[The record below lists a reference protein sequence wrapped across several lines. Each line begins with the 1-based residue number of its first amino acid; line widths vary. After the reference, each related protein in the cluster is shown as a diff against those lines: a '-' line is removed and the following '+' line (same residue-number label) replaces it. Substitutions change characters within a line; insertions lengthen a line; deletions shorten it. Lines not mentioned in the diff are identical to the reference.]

1 MTKESINKTLS
12 KQIKLQDELDHN
24 ADIGYLPP
32 TDKVKK
38 LREYE
43 EETGIII
50 RNPDREGKISGECP
64 PGYVFVSSHRKSDG
78 SLVRAFCRKRGNF
91 TVIPEK
97 YGYRRQVVIR

>member
-32 TDKVKK
+32 ADKVKK
-38 LREYE
+38 LREYQK
-43 EETGIII
+43 ETGIII
-50 RNPDREGKISGECP
+50 RNPDKEGKISGECP
-64 PGYVFVSSHRKSDG
+64 PGYIFVASHKKSDG
-78 SLVRAFCRKRGNF
+78 TIVRAFCRKRGTF

-97 YGYRRQVVIR
+97 YAYRRR